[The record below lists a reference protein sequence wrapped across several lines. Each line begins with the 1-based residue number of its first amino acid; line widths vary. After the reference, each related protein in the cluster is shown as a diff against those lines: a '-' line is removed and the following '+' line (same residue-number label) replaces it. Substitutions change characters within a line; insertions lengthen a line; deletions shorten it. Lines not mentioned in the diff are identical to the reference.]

1 MDKIIADYV
10 DNLVLFRTLYQKQLG
25 PLMSIGFL
33 MSHR

>member
-10 DNLVLFRTLYQKQLG
+10 DKFSSFRTLYQKQLG